1 MRRSLLR
8 LSIPFRQPFATS
20 QGVVAARDLL
30 LLRVEED
37 GLVGYGEA
45 APFEP
50 YDGISLRRVA
60 DALAGELDGNGDAPP
75 QARAAE
81 EMARLDLAARR
92 AGRSIGEPGA
102 EAIAVNRTLPAGPP
116 EEVAAAALRG
126 ARRAGRSIGEP
137 GAEAI
142 AVNRTLPAGPP
153 EEVAAAAL
161 RGARAGYSCFK
172 LKVGL
177 PDDAERVAAVRRA
190 IGPWPAL
197 RIDAN
202 GAWSVAEAVECLSE
216 LAVHD
221 IELVE
226 QPCATLAEL
235 AEVRRAN
242 RGVPIAA
249 DESVASP
256 ADVEAAA
263 RAEACDA
270 VNVKLAA
277 SGGFTAARETVRAA
291 AAHGLEPFLSSTFDG
306 PWGIAA
312 ALQLAA
318 SEDISLACGL
328 ATLELFDAE
337 LADALPRPA
346 VGLLAVPEGPGL
358 GVAVD
363 EAALAEVLVE
373 ELE

>member
-1 MRRSLLR
+1 MTRSLLR
-8 LSIPFRQPFATS
+8 LSIPFRAPFVTS
-20 QGVVAARDLL
+20 QGVIAARELL
-30 LLRVEED
+30 LLRIEED
-37 GLVGYGEA
+37 GFVGYGEA

-50 YDGISLRRVA
+50 YDGISLERVA
-60 DALAGELDGNGDAPP
+60 AALAREADGDAPP

-81 EMARLDLAARR
+81 EMAALDLA
-92 AGRSIGEPGA
+92 
-102 EAIAVNRTLPAGPP
+102 
-116 EEVAAAALRG
+116 

-177 PDDAERVAAVRRA
+177 PDDAERVAAVRQA

-197 RIDAN
+197 RVDAN
-202 GAWSVAEAVECLSE
+202 GAWSPEEAIRRLSE

-226 QPCATLAEL
+226 QPCASLTEL
-235 AEVRRAN
+235 ATVRREVGGEG
-242 RGVPIAA
+242 GVPIAA
-249 DESVASP
+249 DESVASA

-270 VNVKLAA
+270 INVKLAA
-277 SGGFTAARETVRAA
+277 SGGFSAARETVRAA
-291 AAHGLEPFLSSTFDG
+291 TALGLEPFLSSTFDG

-337 LADALPRPA
+337 LADALPRPS

-363 EAALAEVLVE
+363 EAALSEVLVE